1 MKNHSFFHSTG
12 RITRDGITSAYKVP
26 LKRLHG
32 LTMDNVM
39 PKRRVLLVC
48 SQDLFGDSMES
59 LLLHAEDIE
68 LIGSWNLDEGVSTRI
83 SETTPDVVVIAD
95 KDPSNEKA
103 IHLATVL
110 IEKYPGLSVICA
122 ELTQKNFRV
131 FSTRILPARGMDLL
145 EAIHS
150 LPARDSVSIE
160 AARGFSVNNPENLKH
175 DTDQN
180 QRSSS

>member
-1 MKNHSFFHSTG
+1 
-12 RITRDGITSAYKVP
+12 
-26 LKRLHG
+26 
-32 LTMDNVM
+32 MDSVM
-39 PKRRVLLVC
+39 PKRRVLLIC

-68 LIGSWNLDEGVSTRI
+68 LIGSWNLDERVSTRV
-83 SETTPDVVVIAD
+83 SEATPDVVVIAD

-103 IHLATVL
+103 VHLATVL
-110 IEKYPGLSVICA
+110 IEEYPGLSVICTG
-122 ELTQKNFRV
+122 LTQKIFRV
-131 FSTRILPARGMDLL
+131 FSTRTLPARGMDLL

-150 LPARDSVSIE
+150 LPAGDSVSIE
-160 AARGFSVNNPENLKH
+160 DARGLSVNNPENLKH